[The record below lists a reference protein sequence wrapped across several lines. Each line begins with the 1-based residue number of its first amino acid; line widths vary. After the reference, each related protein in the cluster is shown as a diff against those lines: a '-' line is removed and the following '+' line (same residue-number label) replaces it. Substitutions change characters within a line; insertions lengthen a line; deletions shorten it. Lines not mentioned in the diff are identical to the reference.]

1 MRRLSGPDAW
11 FLYSERPGWPMH
23 VGALCIVDATE
34 VPDWGFARLRELLV
48 ERLPRVP
55 EFAMKVKEVP
65 LGLDLPVLV
74 PDRDFKLD
82 HHLHRLGLPSPGGP
96 RELGELVADL
106 AEVPLD
112 RGRPLWDMWLIEGLE
127 HGRSALFVKTHHA
140 LVDGVSGAG
149 LAEILADLEP
159 NPAKGQSPAPLP
171 STSESVPSDLEL
183 LARGAAS
190 ALVKPIHT
198 ARWAADFARRTVAN
212 TRTAQRLG
220 GRTVFD
226 QAPIVPFN
234 GVLGPMRRFA
244 FTSMPLASVKQ
255 VKDAHQVKV
264 NDVVLALA
272 AGAVRSWLLARDAL
286 PDQSVV
292 ASVPMSIRAE
302 ADLERGNQLV
312 TLYASL
318 ATDEDDPVERLH
330 AIAAGMRSAK
340 EIGNAVKAKEI
351 RRLSETI
358 MPGLA
363 NLGWR
368 AYQRANAEAMG
379 FQPSNLIVSNVPGAP
394 VPIYVA
400 GAQVVA
406 AHPVPPLVIGQGLN
420 ITLMSYQDSIDV
432 GFICDREKIDDPW
445 ELVDGMHASLDEL
458 LAAEPRS

>member
-1 MRRLSGPDAW
+1 M
-11 FLYSERPGWPMH
+11 
-23 VGALCIVDATE
+23 
-34 VPDWGFARLRELLV
+34 
-48 ERLPRVP
+48 
-55 EFAMKVKEVP
+55 
-65 LGLDLPVLV
+65 
-74 PDRDFKLD
+74 
-82 HHLHRLGLPSPGGP
+82 
-96 RELGELVADL
+96 
-106 AEVPLD
+106 
-112 RGRPLWDMWLIEGLE
+112 
-127 HGRSALFVKTHHA
+127 
-140 LVDGVSGAG
+140 
-149 LAEILADLEP
+149 
-159 NPAKGQSPAPLP
+159 
-171 STSESVPSDLEL
+171 
-183 LARGAAS
+183 
-190 ALVKPIHT
+190 
-198 ARWAADFARRTVAN
+198 AN

-244 FTSMPLASVKQ
+244 FTSMPLASLKQ

-286 PDQSVV
+286 PDQTVV

-400 GAQVVA
+400 GAEVVA